1 MHFVNFPSRRPLGPR
16 TLVNVCVLLVF
27 GIGYASPV
35 RGGPPEFRIE
45 ENLATAI
52 EACDGGDYR
61 TAITARTRAAN
72 LGSTD
77 AMTSLADMYFRGVG
91 VVADAGRALALY
103 RKAASQGDG
112 VALMNV
118 GDMHLNGYGV
128 RRSSLEAYFWFRLA
142 GRAGQVWAAEQAEFL
157 GQNLTDKQRL
167 QVEERL
173 SRGIPSP

>member
-1 MHFVNFPSRRPLGPR
+1 
-16 TLVNVCVLLVF
+16 
-27 GIGYASPV
+27 
-35 RGGPPEFRIE
+35 
-45 ENLATAI
+45 LATAI
-52 EACDGGDYR
+52 EAYDGGDYR
-61 TAITARTRAAN
+61 TAITAWTRAAN
-72 LGSTD
+72 LDSTD